1 MHDPSPDL
9 YDAKLKKI
17 NGVSAQRTQQ
27 TKIYF
32 IATSDRGPSVSR
44 HRNLSFVDILK
55 NDWSKPHIISY
66 MQSLHAAR
74 VFKLR
79 DCK

>member
-27 TKIYF
+27 IEIYF
-32 IATSDRGPSVSR
+32 I
-44 HRNLSFVDILK
+44 NWFIYLFIYLFIK
-55 NDWSKPHIISY
+55 IIY
-66 MQSLHAAR
+66 TR
-74 VFKLR
+74 
-79 DCK
+79 